1 MEFGASVPHLTKAN
15 VDALVLATGVVVAAV
30 VGVVVAVGVE
40 LETAVGGG
48 SSALIA

>member
-15 VDALVLATGVVVAAV
+15 VGVLALATGVVAAAAV
-30 VGVVVAVGVE
+30 AVAIAVGPE